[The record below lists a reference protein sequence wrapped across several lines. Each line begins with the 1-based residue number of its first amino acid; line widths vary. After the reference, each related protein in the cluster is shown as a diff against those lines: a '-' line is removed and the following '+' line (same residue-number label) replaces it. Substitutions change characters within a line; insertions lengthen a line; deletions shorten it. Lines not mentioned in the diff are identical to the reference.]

1 MRSGARD
8 QRSPF
13 ALIRRHPLATAW
25 GLVVFLVL
33 SAGGV
38 TWAVWTAQSTLSTSA
53 TSGSY
58 GVTQTGLA
66 SLQAD
71 YTSASPSK
79 TTALTIKNTG
89 TVRSDVT
96 YTFTLSDDSLGPA
109 FTSTTW
115 ATSAANK
122 CTASATP
129 TASAVVTSSAAPAD
143 LTVTLNANASAFFC
157 VRERLVSS
165 APAAAY
171 GATLTLTGTA
181 SNGTGNW
188 AKSATATAA
197 LRPIDDVAPSASTVS
212 FSQVGATSVQV
223 DWTAATDNAGV
234 TEYRVYRDNT
244 VVATVTGTETSWVDD
259 ALIPTTTYSYKV
271 EARDARGNTTVGS
284 AASAT
289 TTAGTYYR
297 FVSLPTGR
305 CLDVSGIS
313 TQSGAQVYL
322 WECISTGDNQGWGL
336 APLTDGGVRIYPKH
350 ATSMRLGATSTAA
363 GTSVSMLSAAAA
375 ANDRWEVRTNAD
387 GTVSLFNVTA
397 NRCLAADAGNTNGT
411 AARLQNCDANSA
423 AQKFGF
429 RSFAPDTTAPVAPTV
444 AVTGVTS
451 SSVALS
457 WSGATDD
464 VAVVSYIVKR
474 GGTTVATLGPLESSY
489 TVASGLRG
497 ATNYTFTVTA
507 VDAAGNTATSSNVS
521 ATTSAP
527 VNGATYEILANGL
540 CLDVSGASTA
550 SGTSVIGWSCH
561 DGDNQQWI
569 ANYLSDGTFQLTPK
583 HAQGL
588 RLGSPSTSP
597 DTQLQVLASPG
608 TNARWIASSA
618 PDGTMTLT
626 NADTGLCL
634 GMNGSWSGAAA
645 QLQTCSSDASGQR
658 MTLEAAPMAPGTPS
672 VVSSAT
678 SATSTRISWTPADST
693 ATGYRVYRDDAL
705 FATFDANTTAWT
717 DDTLT
722 PTTTYRY
729 QVEAVNAVGAT
740 KSATTTVTTTAA
752 TYFRAVAVGDG
763 RCVDV
768 SGVSTQSGAQ
778 VHLWDCITNQENQGW
793 GAAPLNDGTLRLFPK
808 HATSLRLGATSSAS
822 GTWVS
827 VLSAA
832 DAANARWSVRSN
844 ADGTV
849 GLVNVDAN
857 KCLAADAGS
866 ANGTALRLQPCDT
879 NSTLQKFRQQTY

>member
-1 MRSGARD
+1 MSAGTKNR
-8 QRSPF
+8 RSPF

-25 GLVVFLVL
+25 GLVVFLVV

-38 TWAVWTAQSTLSTSA
+38 SWAVWTAQSTLSTSA

-58 GVTQTGLA
+58 GVTQTGLT

-71 YTSASPSK
+71 YTSASPTK
-79 TTALTIKNTG
+79 TTAITIKNTG
-89 TVRSDVT
+89 TVRSNFT

-129 TASAVVTSSAAPAD
+129 TANAVVTSSAAPAD

-181 SNGTGNW
+181 ANGTGNW

-212 FSQVGATSVQV
+212 FTQVGATSVQLN
-223 DWTAATDNAGV
+223 WTAATDNAGV

-244 VVATVTGTETSWVDD
+244 VVAIVTGTQTSWVDD
-259 ALIPTTTYSYKV
+259 ALVPTTAYAYKV
-271 EARDARGNTTVGS
+271 EARDARGNATVG
-284 AASAT
+284 ASASVT

-313 TQSGAQVYL
+313 TESGAQVYL
-322 WECISTGDNQGWGL
+322 WDCFDASENQGWGL
-336 APLTDGGVRIYPKH
+336 APRSDGSVRIYPKH
-350 ATSMRLGATSTAA
+350 APTMRLGATSTAA
-363 GTSVSMLSAAAA
+363 GTSVSQLSAAAA
-375 ANDRWEVRTNAD
+375 ANDQWQVRTNAD
-387 GTVSLFNVTA
+387 GTVGLYNVTA
-397 NRCLAADAGNTNGT
+397 NRCLTADAGNANGT
-411 AARLQNCDANSA
+411 AARLQNCDATSA

-444 AVTGVTS
+444 TVTGVTS

-457 WSGATDD
+457 WSGASDD

-489 TVASGLRG
+489 TVATGLRG

-507 VDAAGNTATSSNVS
+507 VDAAGNSATSPNVN
-521 ATTSAP
+521 ATTSGP
-527 VNGATYEILANGL
+527 VNGATYELLANGL
-540 CLDVSGASTA
+540 CLDVNGASTT
-550 SGTSVIGWSCH
+550 SGSTVIGWSCH
-561 DGDNQQWI
+561 GGDNQKWI
-569 ANYLSDGTFQLTPK
+569 ASYLSDGTFQLTPK
-583 HAQGL
+583 HAQSL
-588 RLGSPSTSP
+588 RLGSPSTAAGSA
-597 DTQLQVLASPG
+597 LQVLTSPG
-608 TNARWIASSA
+608 ANARWIASFSL
-618 PDGTMTLT
+618 DGTATLK

-634 GMNGSWSGAAA
+634 GLNGSWSGAAA
-645 QLQTCSSDASGQR
+645 QLQNCDSSGGQQITMRLSQTAPGAASVSSSD
-658 MTLEAAPMAPGTPS
+658 TT
-672 VVSSAT
+672 AT
-678 SATSTRISWTPADST
+678 SSRINWTPADST
-693 ATGYRVYRDDAL
+693 ATGFRVYRDDAVV
-705 FATFDANTTAWT
+705 ATVDGNATSWT
-717 DDTLT
+717 DDSLV

-729 QVEAVNAVGAT
+729 QVEAINATGAT
-740 KSATTTVTTTAA
+740 KSSTANVTTSAA
-752 TYFRAVAVGDG
+752 TYYRAVAVNDG

-768 SGVSTQSGAQ
+768 SDISTQSGAR
-778 VHLWDCITNQENQGW
+778 VHLWDCIQNQQNQGW
-793 GAAPLNDGTLRLFPK
+793 GYAPLNDGTFRIFPK
-808 HATSLRLGATSSAS
+808 HATALRLGATSGNA

-832 DAANARWSVRSN
+832 DAANARWTFRLNS
-844 ADGTV
+844 DGTIA
-849 GLVNVDAN
+849 LFNVDAN
-857 KCLAADAGS
+857 KCLTADAGS
-866 ANGTALRLQPCDT
+866 ANGTALRLQTCDAN
-879 NSTLQKFRQQTY
+879 NSLQKFRQQSF